1 MARALTIKV
10 KDWRKPWL
18 RLRCGTL
25 HKLGVI
31 QEMPEQAELDK
42 IVDVINAP
50 IRKCAHAA
58 EYFVLT
64 ILTLFAL
71 RGKDTWNMP
80 IKKGIIIALGICFVY
95 SLTDEFHQLFVPAR
109 SGQFS
114 DCVNDTLGGVVA
126 SIVHWIGYKIK
137 NRKRSV

>member
-1 MARALTIKV
+1 
-10 KDWRKPWL
+10 
-18 RLRCGTL
+18 
-25 HKLGVI
+25 
-31 QEMPEQAELDK
+31 MPEQAELDK

-50 IRKCAHAA
+50 IRKCAHAV

-64 ILTLFAL
+64 FLTLFAL

-80 IKKGIIIALGICFVY
+80 IKKSIIIALGICFVY

-114 DCVNDTLGGVVA
+114 DCINDTLGGACAVL
-126 SIVHWIGYKIK
+126 IYLIGYKLK
-137 NRKRSV
+137 LFFGKRLKT